1 MTCGKHLILVYSDV
15 LFLML
20 TDIGIFA
27 ERTEEADSEETLESD
42 EDGYPLLPANVLELR
57 LSRKK
62 AVMRQ
67 FMGAARRLYIFN
79 ITQNHVA

>member
-1 MTCGKHLILVYSDV
+1 
-15 LFLML
+15 ML

-27 ERTEEADSEETLESD
+27 EHTEEVDSEETLEYNK
-42 EDGYPLLPANVLELR
+42 DGYPLLPANVLELR
-57 LSRKK
+57 LSCKK